1 MARSYRLAMTGYAA
15 AGYLATF
22 YAKLDAARVL
32 RAVSALE
39 RPLARRQLQRATRHD
54 QLDAL
59 AKLTA
64 VVDGRPRI
72 VDRPPLVTHLE
83 GDDPLAKFQVL
94 RDTYTRSLRPDVR
107 ELLDRYTHVDAARKV
122 VGIGSVGTRCFIVLL
137 TGRDA
142 ADPLFL
148 QVKEARPS
156 VLEPYVGAAP
166 FTNHGER
173 VVDGQRRIHAA
184 SDIFLGWGEQDE
196 THFYVRQLQDMKGS
210 LDLASLRARPLA
222 TYASLCGWA
231 LARAHARSGDAVCL
245 AGYLGR
251 GDAMDLAL
259 ARFGDA
265 YADQTERDHATFV
278 AALKDGRL
286 QAA

>member
-1 MARSYRLAMTGYAA
+1 
-15 AGYLATF
+15 
-22 YAKLDAARVL
+22 
-32 RAVSALE
+32 
-39 RPLARRQLQRATRHD
+39 
-54 QLDAL
+54 
-59 AKLTA
+59 
-64 VVDGRPRI
+64 
-72 VDRPPLVTHLE
+72 VTHLDD
-83 GDDPLAKFQVL
+83 DDPLSNFQAL
-94 RDTYTRSLRPDVR
+94 RDTYMRSLRADVR
-107 ELLDRYTHVDAARKV
+107 ELIDRYSHVDVARKV

-156 VLEPYVGAAP
+156 VLEPYVSAAP
-166 FTNHGER
+166 FSNHGER

-184 SDIFLGWGEQDE
+184 SDIFLGWGEQDG

-210 LDLASLRARPLA
+210 LDLARLRARPLA
-222 TYASLCGWA
+222 TYAALCGWA

-251 GDAMDLAL
+251 GDAMDRAL
-259 ARFGDA
+259 ARFAGA

-278 AALKDGRL
+278 AAVKDGQL